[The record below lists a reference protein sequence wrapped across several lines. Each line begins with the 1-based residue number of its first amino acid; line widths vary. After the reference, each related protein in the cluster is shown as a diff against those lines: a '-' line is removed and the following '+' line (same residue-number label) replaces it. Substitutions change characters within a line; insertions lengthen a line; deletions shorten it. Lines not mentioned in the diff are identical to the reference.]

1 MEMLLDIS
9 IYKELNPL
17 QPPFESFSFI
27 VSMQKATLLIQVR
40 IIDHLK
46 NLSKSDFNWFRSSQI
61 K

>member
-9 IYKELNPL
+9 IYKEPL

-27 VSMQKATLLIQVR
+27 VSMQKATLLIQAR